1 MTTFKDTDLREAL
14 RRKYADTPPMPAD
27 LSERLMKRMGATSE
41 RPKRSYWPYITTA
54 IAVAASI
61 LLLIVL
67 LFGKGQPEQGPV
79 VAEKLSAPTDSAR
92 PMQQG
97 PAGGAP
103 IDATPNQEGDGTTWP
118 AVTEATEHPVVAQ
131 SVTAKPRTRKAMA
144 DRPQKPKADSASAAE
159 DLANCIA
166 RLEAEMENIDDS
178 VSAAHLEKLVAAD
191 ARLQQL
197 VYRIVGK
204 QAEQVLNEME
214 KDSTANYINF

>member
-27 LSERLMKRMGATSE
+27 LSERLMKIGDCNSHQATE
-41 RPKRSYWPYITTA
+41 RPRRRYWPYITAA

-67 LFGKGQPEQGPV
+67 HLGKGQTEQKPV
-79 VAEKLSAPTDSAR
+79 MAEKVTAPTDSIR
-92 PMQQG
+92 PIQHR
-97 PAGGAP
+97 PA
-103 IDATPNQEGDGTTWP
+103 T
-118 AVTEATEHPVVAQ
+118 TEATELPVVAQ
-131 SVTAKPRTRKAMA
+131 AAPAKPRTRKVMV
-144 DRPQKPKADSASAAE
+144 DQPQKPNADSASAAE
-159 DLANCIA
+159 ELADCIA

-178 VSAAHLEKLVAAD
+178 VSAAHLEQLIAAD
-191 ARLQQL
+191 ARLQQM

-204 QAEQVLNEME
+204 QTEQALNEME

>member
-27 LSERLMKRMGATSE
+27 LSERLMKLGDCNSHQATE
-41 RPKRSYWPYITTA
+41 RPRRRYWPYITAA

-67 LFGKGQPEQGPV
+67 HLGKGQPEQRPV
-79 VAEKLSAPTDSAR
+79 MAEKVTAPTDSIR
-92 PMQQG
+92 PMQHQ
-97 PAGGAP
+97 PA
-103 IDATPNQEGDGTTWP
+103 TTD
-118 AVTEATEHPVVAQ
+118 ATEHPVVAQ
-131 SVTAKPRTRKAMA
+131 AAPAKPRARKAMV
-144 DRPQKPKADSASAAE
+144 DQPQKPNADSASAAE
-159 DLANCIA
+159 ELADCIV

-178 VSAAHLEKLVAAD
+178 VSAAHLEQLIAAD
-191 ARLQQL
+191 ARLQQM

-204 QAEQVLNEME
+204 QTEQALNEME

>member
-27 LSERLMKRMGATSE
+27 LSKRLMKRMQTT
-41 RPKRSYWPYITTA
+41 RKMPTRRYWPYIATA

-67 LFGKGQPEQGPV
+67 HLGKGQPEQRPV
-79 VAEKLSAPTDSAR
+79 MAEKVTAPTDSIR
-92 PMQQG
+92 PMQHR
-97 PAGGAP
+97 PA
-103 IDATPNQEGDGTTWP
+103 TTET
-118 AVTEATEHPVVAQ
+118 TEPPVVAQ
-131 SVTAKPRTRKAMA
+131 AVPAKPRTRKAMVEQ
-144 DRPQKPKADSASAAE
+144 PQKPNADSASAADE
-159 DLANCIA
+159 LADCIA

-178 VSAAHLEKLVAAD
+178 VSAAHLEQLIAAD
-191 ARLQQL
+191 ARLQQM

-204 QAEQVLNEME
+204 QTEQALNEME

>member
-27 LSERLMKRMGATSE
+27 LSERLMKLGDCNSHQATE
-41 RPKRSYWPYITTA
+41 RPRHRYWPYITAA

-67 LFGKGQPEQGPV
+67 HLGKGQPEQRPV
-79 VAEKLSAPTDSAR
+79 MAEKVTAPTDSIR
-92 PMQQG
+92 PMQHQ
-97 PAGGAP
+97 PA
-103 IDATPNQEGDGTTWP
+103 TTD
-118 AVTEATEHPVVAQ
+118 ATEHPVVAQ
-131 SVTAKPRTRKAMA
+131 AVPAKPRTRKAMV
-144 DRPQKPKADSASAAE
+144 DQPQKPNADSTSAADE
-159 DLANCIA
+159 LADCIA

-178 VSAAHLEKLVAAD
+178 VSAAHLEQLIAAD
-191 ARLQQL
+191 ARLQQM

-204 QAEQVLNEME
+204 QTEQALNEME

>member
-27 LSERLMKRMGATSE
+27 LSERLMKLGDCNSHQATE
-41 RPKRSYWPYITTA
+41 RPRHRYWPNITAA

-67 LFGKGQPEQGPV
+67 HLGKGQPEQRPV
-79 VAEKLSAPTDSAR
+79 MAEKVTAPTDSIR
-92 PMQQG
+92 PMQHQ
-97 PAGGAP
+97 PA
-103 IDATPNQEGDGTTWP
+103 TTD
-118 AVTEATEHPVVAQ
+118 ATEHPVVTQA
-131 SVTAKPRTRKAMA
+131 VPAKPRTRKAMV
-144 DRPQKPKADSASAAE
+144 DQPQKPNADSASAAE
-159 DLANCIA
+159 ELADCIA

-178 VSAAHLEKLVAAD
+178 VSAAHLEQLIAAD
-191 ARLQQL
+191 ARLQQM

-204 QAEQVLNEME
+204 QTEQALNEME

>member
-27 LSERLMKRMGATSE
+27 LSERLMKLGDCNSHQATE
-41 RPKRSYWPYITTA
+41 RPRHRYWPYITAA

-67 LFGKGQPEQGPV
+67 HLGKGQPEQRPV
-79 VAEKLSAPTDSAR
+79 MAEKVTAPMDS
-92 PMQQG
+92 MQPIQHQ
-97 PAGGAP
+97 PA
-103 IDATPNQEGDGTTWP
+103 TTET
-118 AVTEATEHPVVAQ
+118 AELPVVAQ
-131 SVTAKPRTRKAMA
+131 AVPAKPRTRKTMV
-144 DRPQKPKADSASAAE
+144 DQPQKPNADSASAAE
-159 DLANCIA
+159 ELADCIA

-178 VSAAHLEKLVAAD
+178 VSAAHLEQLIAAD
-191 ARLQQL
+191 ARLQQM

-204 QAEQVLNEME
+204 QTEQALNEME

>member
-27 LSERLMKRMGATSE
+27 LSERLMKLGDCNSHQATE
-41 RPKRSYWPYITTA
+41 RPRHRYWPYITAA

-67 LFGKGQPEQGPV
+67 HLGKGQPEQRPV
-79 VAEKLSAPTDSAR
+79 MAEKVTAPTDSIR
-92 PMQQG
+92 PMLHQ
-97 PAGGAP
+97 PA
-103 IDATPNQEGDGTTWP
+103 TTD
-118 AVTEATEHPVVAQ
+118 ATEHPVVAQ
-131 SVTAKPRTRKAMA
+131 AAPAKPRARKAMV
-144 DRPQKPKADSASAAE
+144 DQPQKPNADSASAAE
-159 DLANCIA
+159 ELADCIA

-178 VSAAHLEKLVAAD
+178 VSAAHLEQLIAAD
-191 ARLQQL
+191 ARLQQM

-204 QAEQVLNEME
+204 QTEQALNEME

>member
-14 RRKYADTPPMPAD
+14 RRKYSDTPPMPAD
-27 LSERLMKRMGATSE
+27 LSERLVKRMQTTGKS
-41 RPKRSYWPYITTA
+41 PKRRYWPYITTA

-67 LFGKGQPEQGPV
+67 HLGHGQTEQKPV
-79 VAEKLSAPTDSAR
+79 IAEKMTAPTDSIR
-92 PMQQG
+92 PMQHQ
-97 PAGGAP
+97 PA
-103 IDATPNQEGDGTTWP
+103 TTD
-118 AVTEATEHPVVAQ
+118 ATEHPVVAQ
-131 SVTAKPRTRKAMA
+131 AAPAKPRARKAMV

-159 DLANCIA
+159 ELADCIA

-178 VSAAHLEKLVAAD
+178 VSAAHLEKLIAAD
-191 ARLQQL
+191 ARLQQM

-204 QAEQVLNEME
+204 QTEQALNEME

>member
-27 LSERLMKRMGATSE
+27 LSERLVKRMQITRE
-41 RPKRSYWPYITTA
+41 MPTRRYWPYITTA

-67 LFGKGQPEQGPV
+67 YTGEGQTDQRPMM
-79 VAEKLSAPTDSAR
+79 AEKVTAPTDTVQ
-92 PMQQG
+92 PMQHQ
-97 PAGGAP
+97 P
-103 IDATPNQEGDGTTWP
+103 TT
-118 AVTEATEHPVVAQ
+118 TETTEHPVVAQ
-131 SVTAKPRTRKAMA
+131 AVPAKPRTRKTMV
-144 DRPQKPKADSASAAE
+144 DQSQKPNADSASAAE
-159 DLANCIA
+159 ELADCIA

-178 VSAAHLEKLVAAD
+178 VSAAHLEKLIAAD
-191 ARLQQL
+191 ARLQQM

-204 QAEQVLNEME
+204 QTEQALNEME